1 MHRRLLLAAALAVV
15 TAPAIA
21 QGARDN
27 IDALIEQHAKANGVP
42 ASFVHAV
49 GKRDSNYNP
58 KAKGGSALGLM
69 QIKPA
74 TARGLG
80 YQGDAAG
87 LLDPATNLKYGVAY
101 LAGAYRTAQGNIAQ
115 AYGYYNRGYYYAA
128 KRQGIATEV
137 AAVVAPVA
145 ASASAV
151 ASLFTGAPPAAA
163 DPNLS
168 AANVALAYAPSVT
181 AAPVEAVAVPL
192 PPRRPAAFAG
202 GEVEMASLR
211 LTQDPAADQ
220 PRADAAAA
228 AQTVAVP
235 LPPRRPDALGGP
247 VQVASAD
254 LSGLTLA
261 APSSSQASAAQP
273 AASPADAA
281 GDTVAVPLPPRR
293 PSVQRLATVARPAAP
308 RRSPAEEPVQEAS
321 ALATEP

>member
-15 TAPAIA
+15 TVPAIA

-49 GKRDSNYNP
+49 VKRESNYNP

-101 LAGAYRTAQGNIAQ
+101 LAGAYRTAQGNVTQ
-115 AYGYYNRGYYYAA
+115 AYSYYNRGYYFAA

-151 ASLFTGAPPAAA
+151 ASLFTGAPAA
-163 DPNLS
+163 DPNLA

-192 PPRRPAAFAG
+192 PPRRPAVLGG
-202 GEVEMASLR
+202 GEAVEMASLR
-211 LTQDPAADQ
+211 TTQDPAAEQ
-220 PRADAAAA
+220 PQAEPGAT

-235 LPPRRPDALGGP
+235 LPPRRPDAFGSP

-254 LSGLTLA
+254 LSGLALTPTP
-261 APSSSQASAAQP
+261 APSMSGTAVQTAAVDP
-273 AASPADAA
+273 TTDS
-281 GDTVAVPLPPRR
+281 VAVPLPPRR
-293 PSVQRLATVARPAAP
+293 PSAERLAALARPAAP
-308 RRSPAEEPVQEAS
+308 RRMPAGEPVLEAT
-321 ALATEP
+321 ALATDQ

>member
-15 TAPAIA
+15 TVPAIA

-49 GKRDSNYNP
+49 VKRESNYNP

-87 LLDPATNLKYGVAY
+87 LLDPGTNLKYGVAY
-101 LAGAYRTAQGNIAQ
+101 LAGAYRTAQGNLTQ

-128 KRQGIATEV
+128 KRQGVATAV

-151 ASLFTGAPPAAA
+151 ASLFTGAPVIAA

-168 AANVALAYAPSVT
+168 AANVALAYAPTV
-181 AAPVEAVAVPL
+181 APAPAEAVAVPL
-192 PPRRPAAFAG
+192 PPRRPAAFSGA
-202 GEVEMASLR
+202 EMVETASLR
-211 LTQDPAADQ
+211 TTQDPAADQ
-220 PRADAAAA
+220 PQADAAAT
-228 AQTVAVP
+228 AQTIAVP
-235 LPPRRPDALGGP
+235 LPPRRPDSLSGT

-261 APSSSQASAAQP
+261 ASPTAQP
-273 AASPADAA
+273 AAATGDAA
-281 GDTVAVPLPPRR
+281 SDSVAVPLPPRR
-293 PSVQRLATVARPAAP
+293 PSVERLAAFARPAAP
-308 RRSPAEEPVQEAS
+308 RRAPAEEPVLEAT
-321 ALATEP
+321 ALATDQ

>member
-15 TAPAIA
+15 TVPAIA

-49 GKRDSNYNP
+49 VKRESNYNP

-87 LLDPATNLKYGVAY
+87 LLDPGTNLKYGVAY
-101 LAGAYRTAQGNIAQ
+101 LAGAYRTAQGNLTQ

-128 KRQGIATEV
+128 KRQGVATAV

-151 ASLFTGAPPAAA
+151 ASLFTGAPVVAT

-168 AANVALAYAPSVT
+168 AANVALAYAPTVT
-181 AAPVEAVAVPL
+181 AAAPAEAVAVPL
-192 PPRRPAAFAG
+192 PPRRPAALSGA
-202 GEVEMASLR
+202 EMVEMASLR
-211 LTQDPAADQ
+211 TTQDPAADQ
-220 PRADAAAA
+220 TQADAAAS
-228 AQTVAVP
+228 AQTIAVP
-235 LPPRRPDALGGP
+235 LPPRRPDSLSGA

-261 APSSSQASAAQP
+261 ASPAAQP
-273 AASPADAA
+273 AATADAA
-281 GDTVAVPLPPRR
+281 SADSVAVPLPPRR
-293 PSVQRLATVARPAAP
+293 PSAQRLAAFARPAAP
-308 RRSPAEEPVQEAS
+308 RRAPAEEPVLEAT
-321 ALATEP
+321 ALATDQ